1 MSITDEW
8 GEAAEVGEE
17 ATAAPDADPP
27 IEEDEWGKDS
37 EAYSGGNGSAGGG
50 SESSDAAGVD
60 KNVDLK
66 RCLVDSFYG
75 TELGLRASAETR
87 AEVVELINQLEAAN
101 PTAAPTESAAV
112 LDGNWILLYV
122 VFSSSLNQSQFCSFW
137 LCFKFKILLCFNL
150 LWELVLS
157 EILIH
162 VFMIDEVCG
171 ENVELDVVDN
181 ELKLVM

>member
-17 ATAAPDADPP
+17 ATAAPDSDPP

-37 EAYSGGNGSAGGG
+37 GAYSGGNGSAGGG
-50 SESSDAAGVD
+50 SESSDAAVD
-60 KNVDLK
+60 KNGDLK

-75 TELGLRASAETR
+75 TDFGLRASAETR
-87 AEVVELINQLEAAN
+87 AEVVELISQLEAAN

-122 VFSSSLNQSQFCSFW
+122 VFSFSLNQSQFC
-137 LCFKFKILLCFNL
+137 
-150 LWELVLS
+150 
-157 EILIH
+157 
-162 VFMIDEVCG
+162 
-171 ENVELDVVDN
+171 
-181 ELKLVM
+181 